1 MFNKVEMVDVSGNC
15 FVWRVAV
22 IEVCAGDI
30 QKWNVNFLQKVQFI
44 NICNLFI
51 VNSIYIIE
59 LFTILLRPKFII
71 YFYSDD

>member
-30 QKWNVNFLQKVQFI
+30 
-44 NICNLFI
+44 
-51 VNSIYIIE
+51 
-59 LFTILLRPKFII
+59 
-71 YFYSDD
+71 